1 MLSRLWEQFA
11 AFHVNAATNFAY
23 LLTTNFWF
31 IFLIIAVVGTI
42 ILLLKEQVDDSI
54 REEQNI
60 I

>member
-1 MLSRLWEQFA
+1 MFSNILSQFA
-11 AFHVNAATNFAY
+11 AFHINAATNFAY

-31 IFLIIAVVGTI
+31 IFLIVAVVGTVV
-42 ILLLKEQVDDSI
+42 LQLKEQVDTSI